1 MGRTTGRDV
10 VEEVARAGASS
21 GAALFQSK
29 NLNRR
34 TFLQGAAFLGASGAL
49 LGFAGCSPAPTGS
62 TGTADDA
69 VASAWKA
76 GTYSAEVTGHNAPFT
91 IDVTFSDSAITAID
105 TSTNQESLGVGASA
119 LEDLSKQITDLQT
132 LDVDSVT
139 GATLSSMCLL
149 QGVKDCADQAGASEA
164 LEKNPGPEDSVE
176 SSYDA
181 DVCVIGG
188 GGAGLTAAITAVQEG
203 AKVVVLEKCGITG
216 GSTNVSEG
224 ALNAVDPDRQQKQ
237 GIEDSVETFYQT
249 TYEGGHEQGTP
260 ELIHYLTDNALDSVH
275 WLESLGVEFKDKVGS
290 ATGSLGERSH
300 YPATPSGNTYI
311 RSFQKFIEEN
321 ADKLT
326 LLHETQAKELTVEN
340 GAVTGVKAVHRG
352 SQDVM
357 VNAKSVVIATGGFGA
372 NVEYRQQVND
382 GVWADVKLDDS
393 IGCTNIKPCAQG
405 EGLKL
410 AENAGAQ
417 LIGLS
422 DIQLHPCGTPGTG
435 LMEDIRTS
443 GRNRIFVNK
452 SGERFVNE
460 GAERDKLCKAIFAQ
474 PESTYWIVVNKV
486 RYPSETEPDANG
498 ATIENMLALGH
509 IVKGETVEDLAK
521 QTEMDAAKLQA
532 SIDGYNKVVAGE
544 AEDAFGFEANNT
556 ADQQLTE
563 GPWYACR
570 KVPTVHHTMGGIRID
585 IEAKALDANGT
596 AIPGLY
602 ACGECTG
609 GIHGSNRLGGNAIAD
624 CITFGRDAGTQ
635 AAKNALA

>member
-1 MGRTTGRDV
+1 MSESRYDHLIEAT
-10 VEEVARAGASS
+10 AKQGAAS
-21 GAALFQSK
+21 GAALFQQGGV
-29 NLNRR
+29 NRR
-34 TFLQGAAFLGASGAL
+34 TFLQGALFLGACGGMM
-49 LGFAGCSPAPTGS
+49 GFGLTGCAPANTS
-62 TGTADDA
+62 DTAA
-69 VASAWKA
+69 QGWKA
-76 GTYSAEVTGHNAPFT
+76 GTYTANVKGHNAPFT
-91 IDVTFSDSAITAID
+91 IDVTFSESAITAID
-105 TSTNQESLGVGASA
+105 TSANQESLGVGASA
-119 LEDLSKQITDLQT
+119 LKDLSDEIMQYQT
-132 LDVDSVT
+132 LNVDAVT
-139 GATLSSMCLL
+139 GASLSSMCLQ
-149 QGVKDCADQAGASEA
+149 QGVKECAEQAGATKA
-164 LEKNPGPEDSVE
+164 LEKAPGPDDAVE
-176 SSYDA
+176 PSYDA

-188 GGAGLTAAITAVQEG
+188 GGAGLTAAISAVQAG
-203 AKVVVLEKCGITG
+203 AKVVVVEKCGITG

-224 ALNAVDPDRQQKQ
+224 ALNAVDPERQQKQ
-237 GIEDSVETFYQT
+237 GVEDSIEKFYET

-275 WLESLGVEFKDKVGS
+275 WLESLGVKFKDETGS

-300 YPATPSGNTYI
+300 YPDTPSGNTYI
-311 RSFQKFIEEN
+311 RSFEEFIASH
-321 ADKLT
+321 ADQLVV
-326 LLHETQAKELTVEN
+326 LHETQARELVLN
-340 GAVTGVKAVHRG
+340 DGAVAGVKAVHRG
-352 SQDVM
+352 NQDVT

-410 AENAGAQ
+410 AEGAGAE
-417 LIGLS
+417 LVGLS

-460 GAERDKLCKAIFAQ
+460 GAERDTLCKAIFAQ
-474 PESTYWIVVNKV
+474 PESTYWIVVNKL

-509 IVKGETVEDLAK
+509 IVKGETVEELAQ
-521 QTEMDAAKLQA
+521 QTQMDASKLQA
-532 SIDGYNKVVAGE
+532 SIDGYNRTVAGE
-544 AEDAFGFEANNT
+544 AEDPFGFQANNT
-556 ADQQLTE
+556 ADQQLVE

-570 KVPTVHHTMGGIRID
+570 KVPTVHHTMGGIRINVD
-585 IEAKALDANGT
+585 TQALDASGQ
-596 AIPGLY
+596 AVPGLY

-624 CITFGRDAGTQ
+624 CITFGRNAGTQ
-635 AAKNALA
+635 AAQNALS

>member
-1 MGRTTGRDV
+1 MKDSRYDDLIEATTKR
-10 VEEVARAGASS
+10 
-21 GAALFQSK
+21 GAANSASLFRKSVVD
-29 NLNRR
+29 RR
-34 TFLQGAAFLGASGAL
+34 TFLQGAAFLGACGGLMGFGLTGCTPANTGGAAAQ
-49 LGFAGCSPAPTGS
+49 G
-62 TGTADDA
+62 
-69 VASAWKA
+69 WKA
-76 GTYSAEVTGHNAPFT
+76 GTYSANVTGHNAPFT
-91 IDVTFSDSAITAID
+91 VDVTFSENAITAID

-119 LEDLSKQITDLQT
+119 LEDLSNKIMEYQT
-132 LDVDSVT
+132 LNVDSVT
-139 GATLSSMCLL
+139 GATLSSMSLQ
-149 QGVKDCADQAGASEA
+149 QGVKDCAEQANAA
-164 LEKNPGPEDSVE
+164 KTLAKAPGPDDSVE
-176 SSYDA
+176 SSYNA
-181 DVCVIGG
+181 DVCVVGG
-188 GGAGLTAAITAVQEG
+188 GGAGLTAAISAVQAG
-203 AKVVVLEKCGITG
+203 ANVVVVEKCGITG

-224 ALNAVDPDRQQKQ
+224 ALNAVDPERQQKQ
-237 GIEDSVETFYQT
+237 GIEDSVEQFYEV

-275 WLESLGVEFKDKVGS
+275 WLESLGVKFKDETGS

-311 RSFQKFIEEN
+311 RAFEAFA
-321 ADKLT
+321 ADHADQLVV
-326 LLHETQAKELTVEN
+326 LHETQAKELILEN
-340 GAVTGVKAVHRG
+340 GSVAGLTAVHRG
-352 SQDVM
+352 SQEIT
-357 VNAKSVVIATGGFGA
+357 VNAKSIVVATGGFGA

-382 GVWADVKLDDS
+382 GVWADVKLDDT

-410 AENAGAQ
+410 AEGAGAE

-452 SGERFVNE
+452 SGGRFVNE
-460 GAERDKLCKAIFAQ
+460 GAERDTLCKAIFAQ

-509 IVKGETVEDLAK
+509 IVKGETVEDLAE
-521 QTEMDAAKLQA
+521 QTQMDATKLQA
-532 SIDGYNKVVAGE
+532 SIDGYNQVVAG
-544 AEDAFGFEANNT
+544 ATEDPFGFKANNT
-556 ADQQLTE
+556 ADRQLTE

-570 KVPTVHHTMGGIRID
+570 KVPTVHHTMGGIRINVNT
-585 IEAKALDANGT
+585 EAVSADGEVV
-596 AIPGLY
+596 PGLY

-624 CITFGRDAGTQ
+624 CITFGRQAGTQ
-635 AAKNALA
+635 AAQHATS